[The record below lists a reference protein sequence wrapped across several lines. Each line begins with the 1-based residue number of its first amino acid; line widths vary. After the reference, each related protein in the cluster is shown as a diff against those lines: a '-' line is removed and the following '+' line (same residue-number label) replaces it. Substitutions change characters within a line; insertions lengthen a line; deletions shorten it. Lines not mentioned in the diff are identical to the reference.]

1 MKPAEQVGRVMIIA
15 GETSG
20 DNHGA
25 RLVREMFA
33 RDPGLEIFGIGGAQ
47 MRQAGVEIL
56 TDADTLSVVGITE
69 VFSRL
74 PVVIRE
80 AGRIKKQMV
89 SRCPDLLILID
100 FPDFNLHM
108 AKFAKKH
115 NIAVLYYISPQV
127 WAWRG
132 GRVAKIKKYVDR
144 MAVILP
150 FEADFYH
157 ERGVSATF
165 VGHPLLDHYK
175 EEQHAGDPGFETPDK
190 TVVGLLPGSR
200 SSEIARNLPVMLAAA
215 RRLENRIPG
224 IRFIVSMAPGIDR
237 QWLEGFVSPYREVI
251 DIELRPGAIEGVL
264 KACTLVVAASG
275 TVTLEAAIFGVPMV
289 IIYRVSRVSY
299 LLGSMLVNV
308 DHIGLANIIAGERVV
323 PELIQQ
329 QAEPA
334 EIARTVSH
342 LLSDPEALSDLRQ
355 RLRSVRALLGETG
368 ASAKTAEIALS
379 MIRPPGGGTVSNT
392 KKPRACL

>member
-1 MKPAEQVGRVMIIA
+1 MKPAAEGGRVMIIA

-25 RLVREMFA
+25 RLVKEMSA
-33 RDPGLEIFGIGGAQ
+33 RDPDLEFFGIGGSQ

-56 TDADTLSVVGITE
+56 TNADTLSVVGITE

-80 AGRIKKQMV
+80 AGRIKREMV
-89 SRCPDLLILID
+89 SRRPDLLILID

-108 AKFAKKH
+108 AKFAKK
-115 NIAVLYYISPQV
+115 NKVQVLYYISPQV

-157 ERGVSATF
+157 ERGVCATF
-165 VGHPLLDHYK
+165 VGHPLLDHYS
-175 EEQHAGDPGFETPDK
+175 EEHIDDGPDSESPVK

-200 SSEIARNLPVMLAAA
+200 KSEIARNLPVMLAAA
-215 RRLENRIPG
+215 SRLQNRIEG
-224 IRFIVSMAPGIDR
+224 ISFIVSMAPGIDR
-237 QWLEGFVSPYREVI
+237 EWLEGHVSPYRDI
-251 DIELRPGAIEGVL
+251 LDIEILAGAIESVF
-264 KACTLVVAASG
+264 KRCSLVVAASG

-299 LLGSMLVNV
+299 LLGSMLVKV

-323 PELIQQ
+323 PELIQK

-342 LLSDPEALSDLRQ
+342 LLSDPAALSDLRR
-355 RLRSVRALLGETG
+355 RLRSVRSLLGETG

-379 MIRPPGGGTVSNT
+379 MIRARNCGTVSNT
-392 KKPRACL
+392 NNSAAYL